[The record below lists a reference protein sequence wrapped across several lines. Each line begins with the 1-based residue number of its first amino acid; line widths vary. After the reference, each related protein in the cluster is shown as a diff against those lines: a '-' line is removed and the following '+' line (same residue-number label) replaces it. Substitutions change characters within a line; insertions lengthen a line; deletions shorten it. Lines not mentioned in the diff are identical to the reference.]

1 MPNQV
6 LITGATGYLGKSI
19 ARKYL
24 QSSEDQIVL
33 LLRAKNQ
40 TEFQNKTS
48 ALNQQLN
55 APDGRVLF
63 YPLDLNQS
71 MPFEQIAT
79 RNIRTIIHTA
89 AITRFDVSQEDAQ
102 QVNVDGTVRLLEFA
116 ETCPN
121 LEQVGLLSTIYSS
134 GLKSGLMTEE
144 FLDDN
149 LGFANYYEWSKWE
162 LERYT
167 LQSFAHLPCLIF
179 RSATVIAD
187 CNDGSV
193 TQYNVFHNT
202 VRLLYQGLLTL
213 LPGNTEV
220 PIYLVTGEFVTNAI
234 FSILQAAVSPQQQI
248 FNVCHSKGQSIGLG
262 EIIDTAFGVFSQD
275 EQFVKRRV
283 GKPRYINLDTFD
295 IMMKQIGSFGSQSTR
310 LATATIQ
317 P

>member
-48 ALNQQLN
+48 ALSQQLN
-55 APDGRVLF
+55 ATDGRVLF

-89 AITRFDVSQEDAQ
+89 AITRFDISQEDAQ

-121 LEQVGLLSTIYSS
+121 LEKVGLLSTIYSS

-167 LQSFAHLPCLIF
+167 MQSFAHLPCLIF

-234 FSILQAAVSPQQQI
+234 FSILQAAVSPQQDRKS
-248 FNVCHSKGQSIGLG
+248 V
-262 EIIDTAFGVFSQD
+262 V
-275 EQFVKRRV
+275 
-283 GKPRYINLDTFD
+283 
-295 IMMKQIGSFGSQSTR
+295 
-310 LATATIQ
+310 
-317 P
+317 